1 MQNTIAQEMAFQGVP
16 LLLAQQVHSN
26 TPPPSFGT
34 EGVSSRFNSY
44 PTTDPHAFAA
54 YVDLLSA
61 YQEIEKATFAVDK
74 RELLLRL
81 NKADNYLDRADEHI
95 QQSTLSQFSVQIQS
109 LEEELERLKEQA
121 QALPFNS
128 IALFQTQE
136 LRDYATLLYPVL
148 PSLERELA
156 SL

>member
-26 TPPPSFGT
+26 TPPSVP
-34 EGVSSRFNSY
+34 EDVVSSRFNAY
-44 PTTDPHAFAA
+44 PTTDPYAFAA
-54 YVDLLSA
+54 YADLLSA

-81 NKADNYLDRADEHI
+81 KKADDYLNHADDNI
-95 QQSTLSQFSVQIQS
+95 QRSTLSQFSAQIES
-109 LEEELERLKEQA
+109 LEEELERLEEQA
-121 QALPFNS
+121 EALPFNS